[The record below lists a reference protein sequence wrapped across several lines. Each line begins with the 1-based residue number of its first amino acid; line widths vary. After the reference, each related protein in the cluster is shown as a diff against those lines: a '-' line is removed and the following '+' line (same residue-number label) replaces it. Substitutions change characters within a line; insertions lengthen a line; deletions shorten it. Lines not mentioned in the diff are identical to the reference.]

1 MSNLLTWRPMD
12 AHLVLMVVRGAFGAA
27 CMAHGWGKVTDI
39 DGFAGKW
46 KLSLPVAW
54 AVAITQTL
62 GGALVIVGLAHGWAN
77 LALAV
82 CGAGITWK
90 LIFDA
95 REPFMK
101 PGQHS
106 WDMGL
111 MYTLLPLA
119 LLLTGSGRY
128 AIDTGLR

>member
-1 MSNLLTWRPMD
+1 MLQTLTWRSGGLD
-12 AHLVLMVVRGAFGAA
+12 LILLVVRVAFGYA
-27 CMAHGWGKVTDI
+27 CIAHGWGKVTGNE
-39 DGFAGKW
+39 GFRNKW
-46 KLSLPVAW
+46 KLSAAVAW

-62 GGALVIVGLAHGWAN
+62 GGALVIVGLAHGWSN

-90 LIFDA
+90 LIEVG
-95 REPFMK
+95 EPFTK

-111 MYTLLPLA
+111 MYTLLPLLLMATGPGHYA
-119 LLLTGSGRY
+119 LDALIR
-128 AIDTGLR
+128 

>member
-1 MSNLLTWRPMD
+1 MSLITWRPDSMD
-12 AHLVLMVVRGAFGAA
+12 FIVLLVRVLFGIA
-27 CMAHGWGKVTDI
+27 CIAHGWGKVTGI
-39 DGFAGKW
+39 DGFMNKW
-46 KLSLPVAW
+46 GLSSPTAW

-62 GGALVIVGLAHGWAN
+62 GGALVILGLAHGWAN
-77 LALAV
+77 LALAI

-90 LIFDA
+90 LIVDA
-95 REPFMK
+95 KEPFTK

-119 LLLTGSGRY
+119 LLVTGPGRY
-128 AIDTGLR
+128 AIDAALR